1 MLKKNALNSFTTSMK
16 NLPSSL
22 PNDFSKDSTM
32 TYPNSLN
39 YPNVLRLLA
48 DEIEKTNQLKE
59 QIKQN
64 AAKVDA
70 VNQFAQSYGDFPIRL
85 VAQWLNLPKRFF
97 LRYLRDKGIL
107 SEQNKAN
114 AEYCKQ
120 GFLIQHRYF
129 FKQKN
134 GHTKTF
140 FAPHITPAG
149 MVHIYTLLWND
160 GIVPV
165 IDDI

>member
-1 MLKKNALNSFTTSMK
+1 MK
-16 NLPSSL
+16 SSPSSL
-22 PNDFSKDSTM
+22 PNDSSRDSTM
-32 TYPNSLN
+32 TYPNSLS

-48 DEIEKTNQLKE
+48 DEIEKTNQLQE

-85 VAQWLNLPKRFF
+85 VAQWLNLPTRYFF
-97 LRYLRDKGIL
+97 KYLRDKGIL
-107 SEQNKAN
+107 IEQNKAN
-114 AEYCKQ
+114 VEYCNQ
-120 GFLIQHRYF
+120 GYVIEYRYS
-129 FKQKN
+129 FKQKS

-140 FAPHITPAG
+140 FATHITPAG
-149 MVHIYTLLWND
+149 MMHIYTLLWND

-165 IDDI
+165 VNDF